1 MQLLKTILIIIIVFY
16 LFRLLAR
23 YIFPLW
29 AKYFIRKTQQ
39 KMEKEYQEKNKKE
52 GEISIDF
59 APGKNSITD
68 DIGEYIDFKEI
79 KDKNK
84 QKDENE

>member
-1 MQLLKTILIIIIVFY
+1 
-16 LFRLLAR
+16 
-23 YIFPLW
+23 
-29 AKYFIRKTQQ
+29 
-39 KMEKEYQEKNKKE
+39 MEKEYQEKNKKE